1 MLPPLGKRGR
11 GWSWRMDLVIGLRDG
26 LALDPARGPVVS
38 KVPFG
43 ISVADRRR
51 HLYVIGKTGS
61 GKSTLLRNL
70 IVQDLEAGRGLMLLD
85 PHGDLAEELLDYIPS
100 WRTEEVVYLAPAD
113 LAYPIGFNV
122 LQHAPPDD
130 RPLIA
135 ANVVSTFRH
144 VWRDSWGP
152 RLEYVLYNTVA
163 ALLDF
168 PPSRGGVSLLGVP
181 RMFTDADYRARVVKE
196 IQDLRVRAFWTEE
209 FANYPE
215 RFAAE
220 VVSPVQNKI
229 GALLAAPAVRNMLG
243 QATSTLD
250 IAEAM
255 DNHRIVIA
263 NLSKGQ
269 LGEAATNLVGSLLV
283 TAVQLAAM
291 RRATIPEEDRVDFAL
306 VLDEF
311 HNWTT
316 DAFASI
322 LAEARKY
329 RLSLTL
335 GHQYLAQV
343 SPVILAAVFGNVGT
357 LVYFQVGYDDA
368 EVLAGEFSPY
378 GPDVLTSF
386 HRGEVA
392 VRTVAGGTTSVPFL
406 GSTIGEVGWS
416 YASRK
421 KVIEQSRRRWGR
433 RREEVETAIGRWMTR

>member
-1 MLPPLGKRGR
+1 ME
-11 GWSWRMDLVIGLRDG
+11 LVIGLRDG
-26 LALDPARGPVVS
+26 IAHDPEYGIITAR
-38 KVPFG
+38 VPFG
-43 ISVADRRR
+43 LSVADRRR

-70 IVQDLEAGRGLMLLD
+70 IVQDIEAGRGLMLLD
-85 PHGDLAEELLDYIPS
+85 PHGDLADELLDYIPS
-100 WRTEEVVYLAPAD
+100 RRIEEVVYLAPAD

-135 ANVVSTFRH
+135 ANVVATFKH
-144 VWRDSWGP
+144 IWRDSWGP
-152 RLEYVLYNTVA
+152 RLEYVLYNTIG

-196 IQDLRVRAFWTEE
+196 IQDQRVRAFWTEE
-209 FANYPE
+209 FAGYSSQ
-215 RFAAE
+215 FATE

-229 GALLAAPAVRNMLG
+229 GALLAAPAIRNMLG

-255 DNHRIVIA
+255 DNRRIVIA

-291 RRATIPEEDRVDFAL
+291 RRATIAEEDRVDFA
-306 VLDEF
+306 VYLDEF
-311 HNWTT
+311 HNFTT
-316 DAFASI
+316 DAFAAI

-329 RLSLTL
+329 RLSLIL

-343 SPVILAAVFGNVGT
+343 SPPIRAAVFGNVGT
-357 LVYFQVGYDDA
+357 LVAFQVGYDDA
-368 EVLAGEFSPY
+368 EALAGEFTPY
-378 GPDVLTSF
+378 GTDVLTGFS
-386 HRGEVA
+386 RGEVV
-392 VRTVAGGTTSVPFL
+392 VRTVADGTTSAPFL
-406 GSTIGEVGWS
+406 GSTIAEVGWR
-416 YASRK
+416 YASRG
-421 KVIEQSRRRWGR
+421 KVIEQSRRRWGG
-433 RREEVETAIGRWMTR
+433 RREVVEARLAQWAMNGAACRRSRM